1 MVKVRVLG
9 LRGCSYCKA
18 LIEELGKL
26 DINYTLLDANE
37 HGSLADKIE
46 EFLGVENYPI
56 VIMDT
61 PSTTY
66 YVYGGD
72 TYESLNEVV
81 TGKVVKKGC
90 ASTSDMV
97 TYIKKLFY

>member
-9 LRGCSYCKA
+9 LRGCNHCKA
-18 LIEELGKL
+18 LLEELGKL
-26 DINYTLLDANE
+26 DIKYTLLDANE
-37 HGSLADKIE
+37 HGALADKVE

-56 VIMDT
+56 TIIDAYN
-61 PSTTY
+61 TTY
-66 YVYGGD
+66 YIYGGD

-90 ASTSDMV
+90 ASTHGMAE
-97 TYIKKLFY
+97 YIKKLLY